1 MAEKLVDHFRRECI
15 DLIGYLVEHSL
26 VDDQNTPAR
35 RARGHGIVALESDY
49 WADPPRMQ
57 RKVPYAVLYDDLVD
71 ARAYDLRFLDG
82 ALAQVQY
89 EFDSNGAKL
98 RRARVAFLPSP
109 DLTPYQEDPGL
120 YLHDEVYGDVVDP
133 RVVPVPLRFDFDSR
147 ANVVKDFLHPHSH
160 MTIGQYP
167 HCRVPLSSA
176 LTPHFFVEL
185 ILRSFYR
192 TNTKLHTD
200 TLPTPRVHMP
210 KTITPKEERYAHL
223 ALPM

>member
-1 MAEKLVDHFRRECI
+1 MAEKLVELFRKEFI
-15 DLIGYLVEHSL
+15 DLVGYLLEHSL
-26 VDDQNTPAR
+26 VDDQNIPAR
-35 RARGHGIVALESDY
+35 RSRGRRIVALESDY
-49 WADPPRMQ
+49 WSDSPRLQ
-57 RKVPYAVLYDDLVD
+57 RKVPYSDLYDDLAK

-89 EFDSNGAKL
+89 EFDADGAQL

-120 YLHDEVYGDVVDP
+120 YLHDEIYGDVVDP

-147 ANVVKDFLHPHSH
+147 PEVVKDFLHPHSH

-167 HCRVPLSSA
+167 HCRVPLSGG
-176 LTPHFFVEL
+176 LTPHFFIEL

-192 TNTKLHTD
+192 TNTKVHTD
-200 TLPTPRVHMP
+200 DLPASRVRMP
-210 KTITPKEERYAHL
+210 KTITEKEERYAHM
-223 ALPM
+223 AMP